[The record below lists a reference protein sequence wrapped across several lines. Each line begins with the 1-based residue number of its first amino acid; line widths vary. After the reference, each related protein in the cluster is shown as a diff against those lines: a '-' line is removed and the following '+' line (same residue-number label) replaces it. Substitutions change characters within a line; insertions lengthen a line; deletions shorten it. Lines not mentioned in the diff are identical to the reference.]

1 MLKKIFTMLLCGIF
15 MFSTMGTAL
24 AEVPNTAD
32 DKLSAIETAVYGGPQ
47 TGALVDRINRL
58 ERDYEGKH
66 PNGGM
71 MDRINYLY
79 DFTFDNSAAPSL
91 ITQMNALEWTISH
104 QISNECMQ
112 KRVSDMENAINGKVS
127 EGSFKTRI
135 ESLSSF
141 AFGSVTIPLTQ
152 VTVPANTLVKV
163 ALVTPINAKNLKK
176 GDVIKLQVAEDV
188 IENNMLIFT
197 KGGPGE
203 AVVNKVSQAKN
214 FGRNAEIGLDFKSLT
229 AVDGRSIEMTLGE
242 ESKQS
247 MEQMGMA
254 AGASV
259 AGMVVLGPIGI
270 IGGAFVKGKNIN
282 LPEGTELFI
291 QTKSDSTVYA
301 IPTSGK

>member
-1 MLKKIFTMLLCGIF
+1 MLKKIFTMLLCSIF

-32 DKLSAIETAVYGGPQ
+32 DKLAAIETAVYGGPQ

-79 DFTFDNSAAPSL
+79 DFTFDNSASPSL

-104 QISNECMQ
+104 KISNECMQ

-141 AFGSVTIPLTQ
+141 AFGTATIPLTQ

-163 ALVTPINAKNLKK
+163 ALVTPLNAKDVKK

-188 IENNMLIFT
+188 IENSMLIFT
-197 KGGPGE
+197 KGAPGE
-203 AVVNKVSQAKN
+203 AVINKVSQAKN
-214 FGRNAEIGLDFKSLT
+214 FGRNAEIDLDFKNLT
-229 AVDGRSIEMTLGE
+229 AVDGRLVEMTLGE
-242 ESKQS
+242 ESKKN
-247 MEQMGMA
+247 MEQLGMA

-291 QTKSDSTVYA
+291 QTKSDNTVYA
-301 IPTSGK
+301 IPTTSK